1 MSVAFEVQQ
10 RLEDIVEQMLS
21 YWVAR
26 TGCRRLA
33 IAGGVGL
40 NIKMNSRLF
49 RSGLLDDIFIHPL
62 CSDTGV
68 SIGGAMAAEYLE
80 GSLPQQRIES
90 VSLGPEYSDAE
101 IQRILTACKLSWQ
114 RVEDIERPV
123 AELLASGKVVGWFQG
138 RMEAGPRALGNR
150 SILGDPRHVETRDRV
165 NAVIKF
171 REPWPPFCPSMT
183 AAGAKRYL
191 RNFTYAPFMI
201 IAFEATDEAV
211 REIPAV
217 VHVDGTARV
226 QIVEPTQNLR
236 YYKLLEAF
244 SDLTGVPCLLNTS
257 FNVKGEPIVCTPQDA
272 IRTFSATGLDAL
284 AVGNCLLTKN
294 S

>member
-1 MSVAFEVQQ
+1 
-10 RLEDIVEQMLS
+10 MLS

-171 REPWPPFCPSMT
+171 REPWRPS
-183 AAGAKRYL
+183 
-191 RNFTYAPFMI
+191 
-201 IAFEATDEAV
+201 
-211 REIPAV
+211 
-217 VHVDGTARV
+217 AR
-226 QIVEPTQNLR
+226 R
-236 YYKLLEAF
+236 
-244 SDLTGVPCLLNTS
+244 
-257 FNVKGEPIVCTPQDA
+257 
-272 IRTFSATGLDAL
+272 
-284 AVGNCLLTKN
+284 
-294 S
+294 